1 VNSTEIMSTEN
12 REKLKNYV
20 TKTEKIPKNDNY
32 VALIVM
38 SSTVLQRILRN
49 TYCQEFIAYC
59 IMGMTL
65 DISKPLRILCLHSP
79 RITS

>member
-1 VNSTEIMSTEN
+1 MNSTEIMSTEN

-38 SSTVLQRILRN
+38 SSTVTSDGQQGAFLSRGFWAKNSIFR
-49 TYCQEFIAYC
+49 AK
-59 IMGMTL
+59 GM
-65 DISKPLRILCLHSP
+65 DMHNY
-79 RITS
+79 

>member
-1 VNSTEIMSTEN
+1 MSTEN

-38 SSTVLQRILRN
+38 SSTVLVAPEQH
-49 TYCQEFIAYC
+49 A
-59 IMGMTL
+59 G
-65 DISKPLRILCLHSP
+65 
-79 RITS
+79 